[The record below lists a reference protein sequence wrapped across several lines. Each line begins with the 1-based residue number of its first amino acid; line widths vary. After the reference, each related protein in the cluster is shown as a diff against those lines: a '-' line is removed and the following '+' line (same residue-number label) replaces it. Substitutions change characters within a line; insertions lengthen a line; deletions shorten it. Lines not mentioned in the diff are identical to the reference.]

1 MKYLMTMIAFVS
13 VLSVNAQTKI
23 NGIVMP
29 NVVKANGKYL
39 KINGGGIREKLFLD
53 LYVGVLY
60 LEEKTSDANKI
71 INADKSMAIKMRIIS
86 GMVSK
91 DNMEEAIRE
100 GFDKSTGN
108 KTDPIKD
115 KINTL
120 ISKGFAGEI
129 IKGDVFDLVYVPG
142 KGTELIKNNKILVT
156 IKGLDFKKALF
167 GIWLCDKPADAN
179 LKKKMLGN

>member
-1 MKYLMTMIAFVS
+1 MKYLVTLLALVT
-13 VLSVNAQTKI
+13 VLSTNAQTKI

-29 NVVKANGKYL
+29 NVVKTNGKYL
-39 KINGGGIREKLFLD
+39 KINGGGVREKMFLD

-60 LEEKTSDANKI
+60 LEEKSSDASTI

-100 GFDKSTGN
+100 GFDKSTGGRV
-108 KTDPIKD
+108 DAIKD
-115 KINTL
+115 KINSL
-120 ISKGFAGEI
+120 IEKGFAGEI
-129 IKGDVFDLVYVPG
+129 VKGDVFDLIYTPG
-142 KGTELIKNNKILVT
+142 KGTSLIKNNKELVT
-156 IKGLDFKKALF
+156 ISGLDFKKALF

-179 LKKKMLGN
+179 LKKKMLGK